1 MSTEAEQIALIR
13 TQTLTQLKELRASP
27 KPSYS
32 IDGQKVSWAEYAES
46 LQQTIDW
53 CDRKLVDREPFEFKS
68 EGTTG

>member
-1 MSTEAEQIALIR
+1 MSTETEQIAIIR
-13 TQTLTQLKELRASP
+13 SQALAQLEELRASP

-32 IDGQKVSWAEYAES
+32 IDGQSVSWTDYAAS

-53 CDRKLVDREPFEFKS
+53 CDRKLADSQPFEFRS

>member
-13 TQTLTQLKELRASP
+13 TQTLAQLDQLRASP

-32 IDGQKVSWAEYAES
+32 IDGQKVSWTEYAES

-53 CDRKLVDREPFEFKS
+53 CDRKLVDGEPYEFKS